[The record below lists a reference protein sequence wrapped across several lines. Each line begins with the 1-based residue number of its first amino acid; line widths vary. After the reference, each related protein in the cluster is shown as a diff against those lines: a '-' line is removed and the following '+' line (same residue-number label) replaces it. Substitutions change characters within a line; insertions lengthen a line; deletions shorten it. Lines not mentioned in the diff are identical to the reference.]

1 MKGPIAWFARN
12 GIASNLLMLV
22 IIITGLITLPNI
34 KLEVFPDVRINAVG
48 ITVPYPGASP
58 AEVEDAIC
66 VRVEEQVNGVTG
78 VKEIGCTAVE
88 GRGAVTVELH
98 DWADV
103 DTALDDIKTEIDSI
117 DSFPA
122 EAETPTVKQLT
133 SQNKVISVMVAG
145 DVSERTLRALG
156 EEVRDE
162 IIELPDVSVAELTAV
177 RPFEISIEVSEH
189 DLRRHGLRF
198 DDVVRAVQNSSL
210 DVPAGSI
217 RTRDGEVVLRTSGQA
232 YRGHEFEDI
241 VLLAG
246 LDGSRVRLG
255 DVATV
260 VDGFAE
266 TDRSTRFDGL
276 PAVMVRVRRVGTQ
289 DALTVAARVRE
300 YVETKQVSL
309 PQGVYIHTWDDDSS
323 VLASRIDTMLDNAR
337 TGFLLVLCV
346 LALFLRL
353 RLAFWVGI
361 GVPIAMLGAIA
372 TLPFLDVSIN
382 LLSLTAFI
390 VVLGILVDDAI
401 VVGENVHTHQ
411 ERGGDPLEAAISG
424 TEEVAVPVNFGVL
437 TTIVAFTPLL
447 FLPGPSGKISRMVP
461 IVVIASLIF
470 SMIESKLI
478 LPSHLG
484 HSRARSQKNP
494 DSKSRLWANV
504 QAAVS
509 RGLDRFLERGY
520 APFLERS
527 LEWRYTAVAV
537 AVAIVFMAGGLMG
550 GGWVRFQ
557 YMPSIESDAVIA
569 NLTLPEGTPVE
580 ATTEAIQRLERA
592 AEEIRA
598 ELDSGRPAGAPS
610 VIRHTFSSIGAQPG
624 SGSSSGPSRNAGS
637 NTPNKGQ
644 VVIELLPSKQRD
656 QSSLEIGNL
665 WRERTGEIPDTVELT
680 FTSSMFSTGAP
691 IEVELRSND
700 GDALTATT
708 ALLSDELRRFPGVFD
723 ITDTL
728 RRGKQELNLVLLP
741 GAEALGLSRAD
752 VASQV
757 RQAFYGAEA
766 QRIQRGRDD
775 LRVMVRYPQDD
786 RRSIGDVESMR
797 IRLPDGTAVPLS
809 AIARIESGRGYSTI
823 QRYDRRRTSRVTAE
837 VDANLVTPNEI
848 IAEVRGRILPSI
860 LAAYPQVS
868 YRLQG
873 EQREQAEFLSYLGRG
888 FLLALLVIFALLA
901 IPLQSYLQPLIIMS
915 AIPFGMIGGILG
927 HFLLGFTTSMF
938 SVIGLVAVAGVVVND
953 SLVLVDRINRELA
966 SGRSIHEAIRSAG
979 RKRFRPI
986 LLTSLTTFA
995 GLTPLMMETSVQA
1008 QFLVPMAISLAFGV
1022 LFSTSVTLILVPCL
1036 FGILADFRS
1045 PSAAGRTAV
1054 PRQQQEA

>member
-1 MKGPIAWFARN
+1 MKGIIAWFARN
-12 GIASNLLMLV
+12 PVASNLLMLV
-22 IIITGLITLPNI
+22 IVVTGLITLPNI
-34 KLEVFPDVRINAVG
+34 RLEVFPEVRVNAAS
-48 ITVPYPGASP
+48 ISVPYPGASP
-58 AEVEDAIC
+58 QEVEEAIC
-66 VRVEEQVNGVTG
+66 VRVEERVNGVTG

-88 GRGAVTVELH
+88 GTGAVLVELH
-98 DWADV
+98 DWADTE
-103 DTALDDIKTEIDSI
+103 TAMDDIKAEIDSI
-117 DSFPA
+117 DSFP
-122 EAETPTVKQLT
+122 EETETPTVRQVT
-133 SQNKVISVMVAG
+133 NQTKVVSVMVAG
-145 DVSERTLRALG
+145 DIDERALRALG

-162 IIELPDVSVAELTAV
+162 IIDLPDISVAELTSV

-198 DDVVRAVQNSSL
+198 DDVVAAVRRSSL
-210 DVPAGSI
+210 DLPAGSI

-241 VLLAG
+241 VLLAD

-266 TDRSTRFDGL
+266 TDRSTRFDGV
-276 PAVMVRVRRVGTQ
+276 PAVMVRVKRVGTQ
-289 DALTVAARVRE
+289 DALAVAAQVRD
-300 YVETKQVSL
+300 YVEQKRVALPEGVSL
-309 PQGVYIHTWDDDSS
+309 HTWDDDSS
-323 VLASRIDTMLDNAR
+323 VLRARINTMLGNAR
-337 TGFLLVLCV
+337 MGFVLVLCV

-372 TLPFLDVSIN
+372 TLPLFDVSIN

-401 VVGENVHTHQ
+401 VVGENVHSHQ
-411 ERGGDPLEAAISG
+411 ERGGDPLDAAIEG
-424 TEEVAVPVNFGVL
+424 TQEVAVPVTFGVL

-461 IVVIASLIF
+461 IVVILSLIF

-484 HSRARSQKNP
+484 HARARGQKAKT
-494 DSKSRLWANV
+494 SKSQRWERV
-504 QAAVS
+504 QTAVS
-509 RGLDRFLERGY
+509 GALTRFLNHAY
-520 APFLERS
+520 TPFLERA
-527 LEWRYTAVAV
+527 LEWRYTTLATGIAVV
-537 AVAIVFMAGGLMG
+537 VMAMGLLA

-557 YMPSIESDAVIA
+557 YMPAVESDAVIA
-569 NLTLPEGTPVE
+569 NLTLPEGTP
-580 ATTEAIQRLERA
+580 AATTTEAIRQLEIA
-592 AEEIRA
+592 AEEVRA
-598 ELDSGRPAGAPS
+598 EIDATRAPGAAS
-610 VIRHTFSSIGAQPG
+610 VIRHVFSSIGAQPG
-624 SGSSSGPSRNAGS
+624 TSSSDSSPGGRRGA

-644 VVIELLPSKQRD
+644 VVIELLPSDDRKE
-656 QSSLEIGNL
+656 SSLEIGNL
-665 WRERTGEIPDTVELT
+665 WRERTGEVPDAVELS

-691 IEVELRSND
+691 IEIELRSND
-700 GDALTATT
+700 GEALARTT
-708 ALLSDELRRFPGVFD
+708 AMLKDELRRFPGVFD

-741 GAEALGLSRAD
+741 GTEALGLSRAD
-752 VASQV
+752 IAAQV

-775 LRVMVRYPQDD
+775 VRVMVRYPEDD

-837 VDANLVTPNEI
+837 VDVSQVTANEI
-848 IAEVRGRILPSI
+848 IAEVRGRILPTI
-860 LAAYPQVS
+860 LASHPEVT

-873 EQREQAEFLSYLGRG
+873 EQKEQADFLAHLGRG

-927 HFLLGFTTSMF
+927 HLLLGWTTSMF

-953 SLVLVDRINRELA
+953 SLVLVDYINREIA
-966 SGRSIHEAIRSAG
+966 AGRPAHEAIRTAG
-979 RKRFRPI
+979 RRRFRPI

-995 GLTPLMMETSVQA
+995 GLSPLMMETSVQA

-1022 LFSTSVTLILVPCL
+1022 LFSTSVTLVLVPCL
-1036 FGILADFRS
+1036 FGILSDFRA
-1045 PSAAGRTAV
+1045 PRAAGELAV
-1054 PRQQQEA
+1054 SD